1 MKRKR
6 LVIKVRL
13 RSNNLENQHAPQVM
27 MNLKIRT
34 RKDNSRIR
42 AVKEL
47 QFTQ

>member
-6 LVIKVRL
+6 LVIKVRI
-13 RSNNLENQHAPQVM
+13 RSNNLENQHAHQVM
-27 MNLKIRT
+27 MNLKI

-42 AVKEL
+42 AVKER